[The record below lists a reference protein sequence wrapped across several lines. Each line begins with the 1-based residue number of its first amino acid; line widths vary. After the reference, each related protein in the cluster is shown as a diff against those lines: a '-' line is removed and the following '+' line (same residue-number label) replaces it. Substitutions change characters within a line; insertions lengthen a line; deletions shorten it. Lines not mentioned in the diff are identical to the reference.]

1 MEWLTPEI
9 ALLIITGVIGLATY
23 IGKAFAD
30 TKRQNALADSDIK
43 QKQANIEY
51 LEAQTRSELAK
62 SDALVRARE
71 AEVDAEQSTSNLV
84 TLNDLR
90 KEVRE
95 LKTEIQGMRA
105 SLTRQA
111 DQLVLQSEENATLN
125 SNYQIALTK
134 LEERD
139 GSIGELKITV
149 ERLDTRIEKLRDKI
163 ETYLLERSQSAKKPA
178 DVEAIEGKVSDEKLK
193 VGLEADAAIQVK
205 EEPQKTAATT
215 ATTTDSSKTD
225 P

>member
-1 MEWLTPEI
+1 MEWLTPNL
-9 ALLIITGVIGLATY
+9 AVIITAVAGLITY
-23 IGKAFAD
+23 IGKTFAD
-30 TKRQNALADSDIK
+30 IKRQNALAESDIK
-43 QKQANIEY
+43 QKQANIEH
-51 LEAQTRSELAK
+51 LQAQTERELANTE
-62 SDALVRARE
+62 ALVRVKE
-71 AEVDAEQSTSNLV
+71 AEADVAQSTSNLT

-90 KEVRE
+90 TEVRE

-163 ETYLLERSQSAKKPA
+163 ENYLLERSASAKKPVE
-178 DVEAIEGKVSDEKLK
+178 VEAAEGKVSDEKLQ
-193 VGLEADAAIQVK
+193 VALVDDAAVQVK

-215 ATTTDSSKTD
+215 TDSPKTEGQTE
-225 P
+225 